1 MELHRRTVLHA
12 ASRMVR
18 ERGVD
23 GLTVPEVMATAGLT
37 HGGFYRHFESK
48 DALVAQACAT
58 AFTQRLAGIDDALE
72 TTDNPEAARRAWL
85 QDYLSP
91 AHRDAPE
98 NGCATAALAGDVA
111 RAPDGAALREA
122 YLDGLRSMIEKMG
135 RLGNRPADAEG
146 REQEVLVELATTVG
160 ALILSRA
167 VTGDDLSERLL
178 AAVRR
183 HLADDEY
190 PGGAAGRTPGEAGNH
205 STEPSEP

>member
-12 ASRMVR
+12 TSQMVR

-23 GLTVPEVMATAGLT
+23 GVTVPEVMAAAGLT

-58 AFTQRLAGIDDALE
+58 AFTQRLSGIDDALD
-72 TTDNPEAARRAWL
+72 TADNAEAARRAWL
-85 QDYLSP
+85 QDYLSL

-98 NGCATAALAGDVA
+98 NGCASAALAADVA

-122 YLDGLRSMIEKMG
+122 YLEGLRSMIEKMG
-135 RLGNRPADAEG
+135 RLGNRPPDADA
-146 REQEVLVELATTVG
+146 REQEVLVELATAVG
-160 ALILSRA
+160 ALVLSRA
-167 VTGDDLSERLL
+167 IAGDDLSERLL

-183 HLADDEY
+183 HLIDDE
-190 PGGAAGRTPGEAGNH
+190 
-205 STEPSEP
+205 SS